1 MDFKEKIKNDQLL
14 IVIKKLAFLG
24 ELKKYFYE
32 KDLISLE
39 DILNEETYYLQEM
52 KRLEQLENKTLN

>member
-1 MDFKEKIKNDQLL
+1 MDFTEKIKNDQLL

-39 DILNEETYYLQEM
+39 AIPPIR
-52 KRLEQLENKTLN
+52 RLKIYFATK